1 VAYQNPAIHRAKGRA
16 YFSASVHRAGREDL
30 FHRLILFRFQN
41 GSSVENLSRR
51 YGLDAKTIE
60 DVIRGGFK
68 NSKRY

>member
-1 VAYQNPAIHRAKGRA
+1 MIRRAKGRA
-16 YFSASVHRAGREDL
+16 YFYASVHQAAGPGL

-41 GSSVENLSRR
+41 GSGVESLSRR
-51 YGLDAKTIE
+51 YGLDVKTIE